1 MLLLLA
7 YPAGRDPFYVVSY
20 WPENQDYTEKVASIV
35 NWFRSK
41 KGYNMIMDKMS
52 TRDISSKGPLGWA
65 ETEID
70 KADKVLVFLS
80 PGYID
85 TYSND
90 EPRPDTTQDQMR
102 VWYEMQ
108 ILKSTFAKTRSAS
121 KMVSILLDE
130 TISTQNLPPWAVTT
144 YRWPKDQD
152 KILMRLSDVP
162 EMMAME
168 ISSGTH
174 SISVR
179 V

>member
-1 MLLLLA
+1 M
-7 YPAGRDPFYVVSY
+7 VSY
-20 WPENQDYTEKVASIV
+20 WPENQDYTKKVASIV
-35 NWFRSK
+35 NWFRLNA
-41 KGYNMIMDKMS
+41 GYNVIMDKMS
-52 TRDISSKGPLGWA
+52 TKDISSKGHVRWA
-65 ETEID
+65 EAEIH

-90 EPRPDTTQDQMR
+90 EPRPDTTEDQMR

-108 ILKSTFAKTRSAS
+108 ILKNLFAKTRSAS
-121 KMVSILLDE
+121 KMVSILLDDS
-130 TISTQNLPPWAVTT
+130 ISTQNVPPWAVTT
-144 YRWPKDQD
+144 YRWPEDQE

-162 EMMAME
+162 EMMAVE